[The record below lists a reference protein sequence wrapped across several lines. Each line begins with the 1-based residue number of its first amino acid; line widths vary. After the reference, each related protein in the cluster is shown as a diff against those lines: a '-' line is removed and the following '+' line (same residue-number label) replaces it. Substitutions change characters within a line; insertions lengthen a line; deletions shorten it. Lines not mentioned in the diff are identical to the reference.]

1 MEETK
6 ISNMIGEII
15 VEKNTHNQFIVI
27 YVMRL

>member
-6 ISNMIGEII
+6 ISNMIGEMT
-15 VEKNTHNQFIVI
+15 VEKNTYNQFIVI